1 MKSNPRRV
9 ILIDDDPFTLAMSK
23 MVVKK
28 LVGNRHT
35 KTFSCA
41 RQALGYLPE
50 AADRSKRPLSPSDII
65 LCDLHMPSMDGF
77 QFLDEFEK
85 LAPDLRA
92 KFSVFIL
99 SSTSDQKDW
108 ARLFEKSCFAGFC
121 SKPLTLQKLHSVI
134 EQASSRH

>member
-1 MKSNPRRV
+1 MNSKPERV
-9 ILIDDDPFTLAMSK
+9 ILIDDDPFTLSMSK

-28 LVGNRHT
+28 SVSNRHI
-35 KTFSCA
+35 KTFNCA
-41 RQALGYLPE
+41 REALVYLPE
-50 AADRSKRPLSPSDII
+50 AGRSKKAPSPSDII

-121 SKPLTLQKLHSVI
+121 SKPLTLQKLHEVI
-134 EQASSRH
+134 QQARCRQ